1 MLKSQQSLKQLYT
14 LTMDVHARYRTEA
27 HAHIKPRFNERFI
40 ISLRNCENAVF
51 LDDRW
56 NILNICSSAV
66 LNVKPLGKPEISDEA
81 VNLAQIKDEMADT
94 PPMGAVLA
102 LTRTF
107 DQANAVLKFVDV
119 IADKKFAT
127 TVSLTAGRGRGKSAA
142 LGLSVALAVAYGY
155 SNIFITS
162 PSPEN
167 LTTVFEFILMGL
179 DALKY
184 DKNNDYDIIQSNQEE
199 LKKCIVR
206 FVLFN

>member
-1 MLKSQQSLKQLYT
+1 MGGGHLASGSFF
-14 LTMDVHARYRTEA
+14 RIIINSA
-27 HAHIKPRFNERFI
+27 HKHIKPRFNERFI
-40 ISLRNCENAVF
+40 ISLRNNPNAIF

-56 NILNICSSAV
+56 NILNICSNAV
-66 LNVKPLGKPEISDEA
+66 LNVKPMGAPKVSDEA
-81 VNLAQIKDEMADT
+81 QKLAEIKEELADT
-94 PPMGAVLA
+94 PPIGGVLA
-102 LTRTF
+102 LTKTF

-119 IADKKFAT
+119 IADKKFKT

-167 LTTVFEFILMGL
+167 LTTLFEFVLKGL

-184 DKNNDYDIIQSNQEE
+184 DQNNDYDIIQSNQEE
-199 LKKCIVR
+199 MKKCIVR
-206 FVLFN
+206 